1 MILIVRAR
9 APADCAVVTMFRNMI
24 SFDFRFRKT
33 IPFDSKNIG
42 DVLIESLS
50 APELLTKLSAAA
62 VLQGGRFDW
71 ESTSKKT
78 WSELLALAKRSKEGA
93 C

>member
-1 MILIVRAR
+1 
-9 APADCAVVTMFRNMI
+9 MI

-50 APELLTKLSAAA
+50 TPELLTKLSAAA

>member
-1 MILIVRAR
+1 
-9 APADCAVVTMFRNMI
+9 MFRNMI
-24 SFDFRFRKT
+24 SFDFHFRKT
-33 IPFDSKNIG
+33 VPFDSKNIG

-50 APELLTKLSAAA
+50 APELLTKLSTAA
-62 VLQGGRFDW
+62 VLQGDRFDW

-78 WSELLALAKRSKEGA
+78 WSELPALAKRSKEGA